1 MKFNGINKIHEG
13 KFITRYDISYT
24 TEQGHEKIYEMI
36 SRNHDL
42 RTLEDLNNP
51 DVEAVVLVVYDEKH
65 ERILLDREFRMAA
78 GCFVYN
84 FPAGLIDEGETPEE
98 AAKRELYEETGL
110 ELLKVEDVIGESYSA
125 IGFSN
130 EKNLTIVC
138 TAKGEIRRENES
150 EFEEISSAWYT
161 KEEIAELLKKHPFAG
176 RSQAFCYMFSRQG

>member
-65 ERILLDREFRMAA
+65 ERILLDKEFRMAA

-110 ELLKVEDVIGESYSA
+110 ELLKVERDGRCRILPPHKVDLMDSA
-125 IGFSN
+125 LLRAVRSAG
-130 EKNLTIVC
+130 
-138 TAKGEIRRENES
+138 AEI
-150 EFEEISSAWYT
+150 
-161 KEEIAELLKKHPFAG
+161 P
-176 RSQAFCYMFSRQG
+176 QA